1 MFCFR
6 LSSYLRFLLVSVL
19 LSALVIPAQAQ
30 NSASNSELEQ
40 LRQTVLALEARVAA
54 LEQERAQSHG
64 TSAIATSDS
73 PQPAVVLASA
83 TAELRQPE
91 GAPLPAAAVV
101 QSSPTAPLPSPFP
114 TTLPGGATLSYTIDG
129 YYEYNFNHPVG
140 GVNLLRAYDVTSSSF
155 NINQAAVI
163 FDLQPDVPAGRRF
176 GARLDLQFGQ
186 ATSTLQGNPANEARP
201 DVWRNIFQAY
211 GTYVVPVGSG
221 LTVDF
226 GKWAS
231 SLGIEGNYTKDQ
243 MNYSRSYYFNYLPY
257 YHMGFR
263 TNYKFND
270 KIAASYWLVNGT
282 QQTEDVNGF
291 KDQLF
296 GLQLQPAKTV
306 SWTINYYFGQ
316 EHPDTTPSTS
326 CTEPLQPGLCA
337 TPINPAPNGKLHI
350 FDTYA
355 TWQALPK
362 LTLAG
367 EGDYVIEREWANAA
381 PGESS
386 APSHVDGGAAYALW
400 QFTPR
405 IALAARSEYL
415 SDRGGLF
422 SNETQALKEVT
433 GTYQYKFG
441 DGFEAF
447 LEYRRD
453 WSNQPYFWTDQT
465 GVLSGDQNTTTM
477 GLVWW
482 SGGKQG
488 SW

>member
-1 MFCFR
+1 M
-6 LSSYLRFLLVSVL
+6 LASIL
-19 LSALVIPAQAQ
+19 LSTLAIPGQAQ
-30 NSASNSELEQ
+30 TSNPNSDLEQ
-40 LRQTVLALEARVAA
+40 LRETVLSLEARVAVLEKERSEAPVSCAVPASDGTKTAAA
-54 LEQERAQSHG
+54 L
-64 TSAIATSDS
+64 
-73 PQPAVVLASA
+73 VSA
-83 TAELRQPE
+83 TMELKPSGGESSSTEQVAASSATPE
-91 GAPLPAAAVV
+91 IPA
-101 QSSPTAPLPSPFP
+101 QTPSPLHP
-114 TTLPGGATLSYTIDG
+114 TLPGGATLNYTIDG
-129 YYEYNFNHPVG
+129 YYEYNFNDPVG
-140 GVNLLRAYDVTSSSF
+140 GVNLLRAYDVTSNSF
-155 NINQAAVI
+155 NLNQAAVI
-163 FDLQPDVPAGRRF
+163 FDLQPDVSAGRRY

-186 ATSTLQGNPANEARP
+186 ATSTLQGNPANENRP
-201 DVWRNIFQAY
+201 DVWRNVFQAY

-221 LTVDF
+221 LTVEF

-243 MNYSRSYYFNYLPY
+243 MNYSRSYFFNYLPY
-257 YHMGFR
+257 YHMGFN
-263 TNYKFND
+263 TNYRFND
-270 KIAASYWLVNGT
+270 KIAASYWVVNGT
-282 QQTEDVNGF
+282 QQTEDENAF

-296 GLQLQPAKTV
+296 SVQLAPAKTV
-306 SWTINYYFGQ
+306 SWTVNYYFGQ
-316 EHPDTTPSTS
+316 DHPDTTPSTS
-326 CTEPLQPGLCA
+326 CTAPMQPGLCA

-355 TWQALPK
+355 TWQAMPK

-386 APSHVDGGAAYALW
+386 APSHVDGGVAYALW

-405 IALAARSEYL
+405 IAVAGRSEYL

-453 WSNQPYFWTDQT
+453 WSNRPYFLTNQT
-465 GVLSGDQNTTTM
+465 SVLSGDQNTTTM